1 MIITHNIKM
10 DLARNSIQASVD
22 AVQGDKNGRQLKI
35 TLLANNTAWNIPGG
49 AVAVIRYRRTDG
61 TGGEY
66 GSLSDGSA
74 AYSISGNVLTVT
86 LAPQVCA
93 EPGKVTLTVALMLG
107 DVELNTFAVDLN
119 VQYNPDIDAED
130 PEYEV
135 EDPTLE
141 DRVVVLEATC
151 SRLIG
156 EIAGMTQLTPE
167 FANSIA
173 ECTDTS
179 KLYVLPDGYIY
190 AYMACTEY
198 PYTNQIP
205 LSIDSDGSRY
215 NSGWGWKSGYRL
227 NSSGE
232 EVAAIGVAVTGFIPV
247 KAGDV
252 IRFKDVPWIVGGGT
266 GSDYIAVYKSDFS
279 LSLSSSSPNGLDG
292 VTYMYDAYTVDD
304 ETGYLTSLTIRDK
317 YDEGVAYLRISA
329 TGMSGDA
336 VITVNEE
343 ITGEGVVT
351 YAWSNTGHAFVPTD
365 YEDRI
370 LDIEEDVDNLKK
382 AVQGDM
388 AVYGI
393 VDSENTIYMT
403 GTLSTGTYTLKYQ
416 HDDGTTTDICTF
428 TMN

>member
-10 DLARNSIQASVD
+10 DLARNSIRASVD

-74 AYSISGNVLTVT
+74 AYSIAGNVLTVT

-107 DVELNTFAVDLN
+107 DVELNTFAVDLK

-190 AYMACTEY
+190 AYVLHTEGDT
-198 PYTNQIP
+198 TNYVPQA
-205 LSIDSDGSRY
+205 IDSDGSAY
-215 NSGWGWKSGYRL
+215 NGGIGYLTGYRVR
-227 NSSGE
+227 SSGE
-232 EVAAIGVAVTGFIPV
+232 VVAGDECCCTGYIPV
-247 KAGDV
+247 KLGDV
-252 IRFKDVPWIVGGGT
+252 IRLRNIVLPKSGADNQGSYAINVSDSNFAVIGSIAMTNLGT
-266 GSDYIAVYKSDFS
+266 GSYEVDSDNNVVTIYTVNLVGADGTNDCRSDAMAYIRISAKEIT
-279 LSLSSSSPNGLDG
+279 SSSSITINEYEGE
-292 VTYMYDAYTVDD
+292 VT
-304 ETGYLTSLTIRDK
+304 TS
-317 YDEGVAYLRISA
+317 
-329 TGMSGDA
+329 
-336 VITVNEE
+336 
-343 ITGEGVVT
+343 
-351 YAWSNTGHAFVPTD
+351 YAWTNTGHAFVPAD

-370 LDIEEDVDNLKK
+370 IFLEK
-382 AVQGDM
+382 AVVGDM

-393 VDSENTIYMT
+393 VDSENNIILT
-403 GTLSTGTYTLKYQ
+403 GTLAAGEYTLKYRNE
-416 HDDGTTTDICTF
+416 DSTEIDIGAF
-428 TMN
+428 TME